1 MNETTCGE
9 VSMEVSTD
17 GGKQKFLIHA
27 DGHSEKNLGAMKNE
41 DINSE
46 DFPSHFE
53 ALEETNNIDQNL
65 VPICNVKATT
75 SSPELII
82 GDKQVIIWDELC
94 RVCATSN
101 EKLVS
106 VFGTEGTQFE
116 LETKIQE
123 YLPQIRLSQDDFL
136 PMKVCYNCISILVGW
151 HDIYTKCDQ
160 AQERLLELHRQLH
173 PKDQLLHLSTSE
185 EISLS
190 NEENHSIDMKDEIQ
204 HYDPNLVAVSS
215 DNNVDIPENK
225 RANGVDGNDH
235 PAVSPNHY
243 SEDCSS
249 PAGTGSSTG
258 DVATTLYQCGVCE
271 LLFEQEIELLRHL
284 KGAHKS
290 PANLEYQCTLC
301 LRKFLSK
308 VRLVRHL
315 ANHRRNNDLVNPES
329 IAAERQRISENSGHH
344 YKCELC
350 QKILSSRLN
359 MIRHLRMHKDERLSV
374 CHVCGKSFRSDGDVK
389 RHINDVHLKL
399 KRHSCEYC
407 GRAFAAKATKDA
419 HQRIHTGEKPFLCSQ
434 CPRRF
439 RSINLLGVHKKV
451 HENHRPFGCAYCPK
465 TFRSKQKVQV
475 HESVHTGYKP
485 FECDVCGSAFSSKG
499 ECKRHSISHSSER
512 PFECSLCD
520 KSFKLNKYLR
530 GHLRKC
536 HPKEAPD
543 ILYQMDN

>member
-1 MNETTCGE
+1 MNHKNYIFVIQNIRSNVYVDMLITAFAITAFNFQVRMTGE
-9 VSMEVSTD
+9 RGSGAGKGGGGGGSIREAGGSFGKMEAAHED
-17 GGKQKFLIHA
+17 QYFYNQLMEE
-27 DGHSEKNLGAMKNE
+27 GHDARK
-41 DINSE
+41 
-46 DFPSHFE
+46 
-53 ALEETNNIDQNL
+53 TNGIAQT
-65 VPICNVKATT
+65 IT
-75 SSPELII
+75 SK
-82 GDKQVIIWDELC
+82 G
-94 RVCATSN
+94 
-101 EKLVS
+101 S
-106 VFGTEGTQFE
+106 VTRTK
-116 LETKIQE
+116 TKIN
-123 YLPQIRLSQDDFL
+123 
-136 PMKVCYNCISILVGW
+136 KVQTFTHC
-151 HDIYTKCDQ
+151 
-160 AQERLLELHRQLH
+160 
-173 PKDQLLHLSTSE
+173 
-185 EISLS
+185 
-190 NEENHSIDMKDEIQ
+190 
-204 HYDPNLVAVSS
+204 
-215 DNNVDIPENK
+215 

-235 PAVSPNHY
+235 PTVSPNHY

-315 ANHRRNNDLVNPES
+315 ANHRHNNDLVNPES
-329 IAAERQRISENSGHH
+329 IAAERHRIPENSGHH

-434 CPRRF
+434 CPKRF

-499 ECKRHSISHSSER
+499 ECTRHSITHSSER